1 MNKKE
6 QRMGQ
11 LSFFDISDNY
21 QSLSKCGDP
30 LEKLNQNIKWE
41 IFKGIIE
48 KVFQKERKSNAG
60 RPPFDYIMMFKV
72 LILQSLYNLSDF
84 QMEFQIRDRFT
95 FRRFLG
101 LDIGAAVPDEKTIWL
116 FRETLIQKGI
126 IEKLFKRFNRYLDR
140 IGFQA
145 QKGMMVDARI
155 VEVPKQRNSREE
167 NQQIKQGTPPED
179 WEKNPAKRRQK
190 DTDARWTKKHYDDF
204 YGYKNH
210 IDADVKHKIIREYE
224 VTSANVHDS
233 QVVEDIL
240 DPKNTLQALWADSA
254 YDSEELDNMLKKRKI
269 KSHVNKK
276 GCRYKKLSEF
286 QNFLNHKK
294 SSIRVRV
301 EHIFGFMV
309 NTMKA
314 RIMRCIGFK
323 RSAGNIGITNLVY
336 NICRLNQLQK
346 RI

>member
-1 MNKKE
+1 
-6 QRMGQ
+6 MGQ

-21 QSLSKCGDP
+21 QFLSKCGDP
-30 LEKLNQNIKWE
+30 LEKLDKNIKWK
-41 IFKGIIE
+41 IFKGLIE
-48 KVFQKERKSNAG
+48 KAFQKERKSNAG

-95 FRRFLG
+95 FRRFLD
-101 LDIGAAVPDEKTIWL
+101 LDIGDTVPDEKTIWL

-126 IEKLFKRFNRYLDR
+126 IKKLFKRFNRYLDG

-155 VEVPKQRNSREE
+155 VEVPKQRNSRDE
-167 NQQIKQGTPPED
+167 NQQIKEGKTPED
-179 WEKNPAKRRQK
+179 WEESPAKKRQK
-190 DTDARWTKKHYDDF
+190 DCDARWMKKHGKNY

-210 IDADVKHKIIREYE
+210 INADVKHKIIREYG

-233 QVVEDIL
+233 QILEDIL
-240 DPKNTLQALWADSA
+240 DHRNTLQALWADSA
-254 YDSEELDNMLKKRKI
+254 YDSEELAQMLKNKKI
-269 KSHVNKK
+269 RNYVNKK
-276 GCRYKKLSEF
+276 GCRHKKLSDF

-309 NTMKA
+309 NTMKTFYL
-314 RIMRCIGFK
+314 RCIGLK
-323 RSAGNIGITNLVY
+323 RSKGNIGITNLVY
-336 NICRLNQLQK
+336 NLCRYNQLVK
-346 RI
+346 LR